1 MLHLLPMSQ
10 KAEFSA
16 NQNGQLNSEMSADLS
31 VLLQQY
37 QALNAAA
44 GLAGSP
50 DLSTNLLSGGI
61 DTSAILQL
69 QLLQAFQRQTA
80 GLAALPSF
88 SMVSLIKR

>member
-16 NQNGQLNSEMSADLS
+16 NQSGALNSEMSAELS

-44 GLAGSP
+44 GLSGSP
-50 DLSTNLLSGGI
+50 ELSANLLSGGI

-80 GLAALPSF
+80 GLAALPPF
-88 SMVSLIKR
+88 SMVNFLKP